1 MALLILLSFGT
12 LIVGFGAFGAIGVIT
27 PMSRDLALTP
37 VGAGWI
43 ISAYALAYAI
53 GSPLGSSLTGRL
65 DRRSVLVT
73 GMGLIAAGALL
84 TRAPAMPPSSMPAG
98 WCSPA
103 GRGSTPRRRPASP

>member
-53 GSPLGSSLTGRL
+53 GSPLGSSLTGRM
-65 DRRSVLVT
+65 DRRSVLVA

-84 TRAPAMPPSSMPAG
+84 TAVASNAAVLY
-98 WCSPA
+98 A
-103 GRGSTPRRRPASP
+103 GRVVLACGPGSTRRPRRASP